1 MKGEYIFSRY
11 LLIKISTA
19 VVNLLLL
26 ILLSPYKS
34 SRHWIFIQI
43 NTRQLHVINFPF
55 VMLVAV
61 AVLVV
66 SFFLFFIS
74 PALFLLIPTIPG
86 GLFLDHF
93 LENTHHFS
101 TVVSIQLRYVLVLIL
116 INDGWKIIISI
127 YFVFAIVIILL
138 AINRFK

>member
-11 LLIKISTA
+11 SLIEISTA

-93 LENTHHFS
+93 LENTPLFNCGFHSIEVSFDFDKWWVENNNFYLFCFCNCDHFACN
-101 TVVSIQLRYVLVLIL
+101 Q
-116 INDGWKIIISI
+116 
-127 YFVFAIVIILL
+127 
-138 AINRFK
+138 